1 MTQRYRAVLSLAL
14 AHVYI
19 HFYHDQIFPSK
30 KELGEVYRAVTAR
43 ESIAHLQSAMV
54 EASRKLKTDQLE
66 HMQKRVKG
74 LGFDGM
80 RLSELLAAGIIE
92 MQNAQEIIE
101 ATKNKTENDWSALWR
116 IRMMLGKLNKIA
128 GCGFRDG
135 LYVDDE
141 QIEYVLKARERVW
154 QKIA

>member
-1 MTQRYRAVLSLAL
+1 MTPRYQAVLSLAL

-19 HFYHDQIFPSK
+19 HFYHDQLTPNR
-30 KELGEVYRAVTAR
+30 KELGEVYRAITAR
-43 ESIAHLQSAMV
+43 ESITHIQATMV
-54 EASRKLKTDQLE
+54 EASRKLKNDQLE

-74 LGFDGM
+74 LEFDGM

-92 MQNAQEIIE
+92 LQNAQEIIE

-116 IRMMLGKLNKIA
+116 IQMVLGKLNKIA

-141 QIEYVLKARERVW
+141 QIEFALKARERVW